1 MEPPIDP
8 AAGRRYNRF
17 SRYLRQRFGTRVQKV
32 SLDAG
37 FGCPHRDGGRG
48 TGGCI
53 YCEVREFSPALA
65 DPTVPLEA
73 QLCSGIEAQRKRYKA
88 GRFIAYFQAYSNT
101 HGSVDELRSAY
112 DVVRG
117 FPEVMG
123 LSIGTRPDCIDPDRL
138 DLIESYADDGYLVW
152 IEYGLQ
158 SACDRTLER
167 INRGHTVAQFV
178 EAVEMS
184 RGRPIEICVH
194 VILGLPGETAPEML
208 ATAELLAR
216 LPVHGIKLHNLHVV
230 KGTRLA
236 EEYEAG
242 RYRPPEQGEY
252 VRVACDFIERLPAE
266 VTVQRLAALAPLD
279 SLLAPAWAADNRRI
293 VEAIEA
299 ELESRG
305 SYQGT
310 RTRGGPSK

>member
-1 MEPPIDP
+1 MESPVDP
-8 AAGRRYNRF
+8 ASGRRYNRF
-17 SRYLRQRFGTRVQKV
+17 SRLLRERFGTRVQKV

-37 FGCPHRDGGRG
+37 FGCPHRAGGRG

-73 QLCSGIEAQRKRYKA
+73 QLRSGIEAQRRRYGARK
-88 GRFIAYFQAYSNT
+88 FIAYFQAFSNT
-101 HGSVDELRSAY
+101 HGSVDELRSRY

-117 FPEVMG
+117 FPEVVG
-123 LSIGTRPDCIDPDRL
+123 ISIGTRPDCIDPDRL

-158 SACDRTLER
+158 SAVDRTLER
-167 INRGHTVAQFV
+167 INRGHTVAQFI
-178 EAVEMS
+178 EAVEMT
-184 RGRPIEICVH
+184 RGRRIEICVH

-208 ATAELLAR
+208 ATAELLAG
-216 LPVHGIKLHNLHVV
+216 LPIHGIKFHNLHVV

-242 RYRPPEQGEY
+242 RYRPQELGEY
-252 VRVACDFIERLPAE
+252 VWVACDFLELLPAG
-266 VTVQRLAALAPLD
+266 VTVQRLATLAPPD
-279 SLLAPAWAADNRRI
+279 SLIAPAWAADNRRI

-299 ELESRG
+299 ELDRRDSF
-305 SYQGT
+305 QGI
-310 RTRGGPSK
+310 RFKEK